1 MTARV
6 PSSFLTGKKPGRF
19 PKSPAELRTFEGIV
33 FDSKLEMQRWADLRQ
48 REKAGMICELTYH
61 PVYKV
66 SINGFHFCSYE
77 ADAKYRDTE
86 TGEWTVE
93 DSKSSGTARD
103 PAFRLRKKA
112 VELFFGIQVTVAS
125 K

>member
-1 MTARV
+1 MAARV
-6 PSSFLTGKKPGRF
+6 SASFLTGKKPGLF
-19 PKSPAELRTFEGIV
+19 PRSPAEQRTFEGVV
-33 FDSKLEMQRWADLRQ
+33 FDSKLEMQRWATLRQ
-48 REKAGMICELTYH
+48 REKAGLICDLTYH

-77 ADAKYRDTE
+77 ADAKYRDPE
-86 TGEWTVE
+86 TGDWTIE
-93 DSKSSGTARD
+93 DTKSSGTARD

-112 VELFFGIQVTVAS
+112 TELFFGIIVNVVT